1 MKISAG
7 FTKKVMIKQYEPVEV
22 SCFVEDEINL
32 GTDEVSDKS
41 VERTMSHNYDK
52 LFNFCK
58 GQVEAK
64 IAEELGLIDVKKEI
78 GHKTT
83 LEAAQD
89 LGNETIGE

>member
-22 SCFVEDEINL
+22 SCFVEEDCI
-32 GTDEVSDKS
+32 DSS
-41 VERTMSHNYDK
+41 APYERDYDR
-52 LFNFCK
+52 LFKFCK
-58 GQVEAK
+58 EQVEAK

-78 GHKTT
+78 GHKSD

-89 LGNETIGE
+89 IGSEIVGE

>member
-22 SCFVEDEINL
+22 SCFMEEEAVLKNRKEMDEAYEL
-32 GTDEVSDKS
+32 
-41 VERTMSHNYDK
+41 
-52 LFNFCK
+52 LFQFCK
-58 GQVEAK
+58 DQVEAK

-78 GHKTT
+78 GHKSD

-89 LGNETIGE
+89 IGSEIVGE